1 VRRNYSRPAL
11 NRAAWRIGGTPVT
24 LTAMLFFLTTLP
36 LWISGLI
43 IIGGGTLVS
52 MLGPIAVRRF
62 VALDRLTI
70 NNEIAGFKFATVGV
84 LYAVLLAFVI
94 IVVWEKF
101 TDAEVNVVREAG
113 AAENLYRLSQGLG
126 DVDGSDL
133 RNVVAAYLKAAVND
147 DWPAMDSG
155 VPGASPA
162 AKQALD
168 AIYRMLSFVNDERH
182 RVVVL
187 EIFRELDQMTEARRS
202 RLIAAEG
209 AVPNVIWL
217 VLLGGAAVTITF
229 TFFFGM
235 ESLRAQTVMTAL
247 LAFLIF
253 AELLIVVVI
262 DRPFTGSVKVHPT
275 ALAEV
280 LADFEAQ
287 PDEDR

>member
-1 VRRNYSRPAL
+1 
-11 NRAAWRIGGTPVT
+11 
-24 LTAMLFFLTTLP
+24 MLFFLSSQS
-36 LWISGLI
+36 LWISGAI
-43 IIGGGTLVS
+43 IIGGGTLLA
-52 MLGPIAVRRF
+52 MLGPALVRRY

-101 TDAEVNVVREAG
+101 SAAEVNVVHEAG

-126 DVDGSDL
+126 DFSGADL
-133 RNVVAAYLKAAVND
+133 RKAVATYLKAAIID
-147 DWPAMDSG
+147 DWPAMDKGTVNAGGS
-155 VPGASPA
+155 

-168 AIYRMLSFVNDERH
+168 AIYRMLSVVNDQRN
-182 RVVVL
+182 RAVVA
-187 EIFRELDQMTEARRS
+187 EIFSQLDRMTEARRS

-217 VLLGGAAVTITF
+217 VLLGGAVVTIAF

-235 ESLRAQTVMTAL
+235 ESLQSQTFMTAL
-247 LAFLIF
+247 LALVIF
-253 AELLIVVVI
+253 AELLVVI
-262 DRPFTGSVKVHPT
+262 AIDRRFTGAVRVHST

-280 LADFEAQ
+280 LADVESQ
-287 PDEDR
+287 PDEPR